1 MKKGTIA
8 VPAPCPL
15 HAGLDDKI
23 TTIMDHQLIYMGKQ
37 VTLIADVQSIKSTVE
52 NGLKDSVKKTAEEVE
67 AMHKKIVA
75 LEDFA
80 WFKDWVTKMRDNL
93 FKIVL
98 KYACIGGLIIIG
110 YYILIICMRKI
121 GG

>member
-110 YYILIICMRKI
+110 YYILIIGMRKI